1 MHSRSLAFLRDLEEN
16 LQRGSSE
23 TTGTERKEPSQGAAS
38 TEAQAA
44 LSVPGKATSI
54 RSRLAK
60 LFTKPKRQGTD
71 VNDSNSDA
79 ESTNGDLGPAVAV
92 RIACSPTRLRRAP
105 ATVTLGNGL
114 MDTSVGVQFVAVP
127 VSPPTRGTMSNTFS
141 APRTLNRNPSI
152 TSSQPAGTGTGAA
165 LVPSL
170 RNASTSR
177 GVASR
182 AFMEAQRPASRY
194 TLNRTASIAFHDLG
208 SLASPGSPI
217 PTTSVTTS
225 GLLPELS
232 HPSQT
237 QPRSATAR
245 RASTGTAAWAAA
257 MDAAAMSQ
265 PGTSATESHTCCSPI
280 SSPFPPSLDSPR
292 GHSGGPM
299 RTLRLSTKQ
308 VQLCDDFDTPAAAT
322 LLSEFS
328 SPFVH
333 VPSAPPTVTYA
344 APTPVAPAVAS
355 PNSRSRLFGRP
366 GSVRAASTGSAA
378 YYLPPDVHVAPADDD
393 NSEASG
399 DMPYIVDVAAAAA
412 AATGSSTG
420 STQSRL
426 QVALSGASFSSRRGP
441 PPPHHYQQQQQQAQ
455 LLQSS
460 GHGSALEPTRPA
472 RDRRLLL
479 RSTSSVGPKA
489 PVTGPA
495 SPVALYGSS
504 GGSAGSPVA
513 HGSGGAGRG
522 GSGLSASM
530 RRALGQN
537 DSMRR
542 QLARQGSMTQSVV
555 GVGGG
560 EGGDED
566 GQELAEGVCQPM
578 MSPRALRARGRSAVF
593 LGTVH

>member
-16 LQRGSSE
+16 LQRGRSE
-23 TTGTERKEPSQGAAS
+23 TTGTESKEPSQGTAS

-44 LSVPGKATSI
+44 LSVPGNATSI

-60 LFTKPKRQGTD
+60 LFTKTKRQGAD
-71 VNDSNSDA
+71 VNDANSDA
-79 ESTNGDLGPAVAV
+79 DSTNGDLGPTVAV
-92 RIACSPTRLRRAP
+92 RDAGRLRRAL

-114 MDTSVGVQFVAVP
+114 TDTSVGVQFVAVP
-127 VSPPTRGTMSNTFS
+127 VAPPMRGTMSNSFS
-141 APRTLNRNPSI
+141 ASRTLNRNPSI
-152 TSSQPAGTGTGAA
+152 TSSQPAGTSTGAA

-177 GVASR
+177 GMASR
-182 AFMEAQRPASRY
+182 VSMEAQRPGSRY
-194 TLNRTASIAFHDLG
+194 TLDRTASIAFYD
-208 SLASPGSPI
+208 PGSPV
-217 PTTSVTTS
+217 PVPATSVTTP
-225 GLLPELS
+225 GLFPELS
-232 HPSQT
+232 PPSQT
-237 QPRSATAR
+237 QPRSAAAR

-257 MDAAAMSQ
+257 MGAAAMSQ

-280 SSPFPPSLDSPR
+280 SSPFPPGLDSPR
-292 GHSGGPM
+292 GHSGGPL

-308 VQLCDDFDTPAAAT
+308 VPLYDDFDTPGAAA

-328 SPFVH
+328 SPFNTDEVVH
-333 VPSAPPTVTYA
+333 VPSAPPTVALA
-344 APTPVAPAVAS
+344 APPATAPAVAS

-378 YYLPPDVHVAPADDD
+378 SYYLPPGVHVAPADDD

-472 RDRRLLL
+472 RNRPLPF
-479 RSTSSVGPKA
+479 RSTSFAVPKA
-489 PVTGPA
+489 SVTGA
-495 SPVALYGSS
+495 SSPVALYGS
-504 GGSAGSPVA
+504 GGGGAGSPVA
-513 HGSGGAGRG
+513 YGGGGGRG

-530 RRALGQN
+530 RRTLGQN

-542 QLARQGSMTQSVV
+542 LLGRQGSMAQSLMS
-555 GVGGG
+555 VGGG
-560 EGGDED
+560 EGEDEE
-566 GQELAEGVCQPM
+566 GEELAEGVCQPM
-578 MSPRALRARGRSAVF
+578 MSPRALRARGRSAMF